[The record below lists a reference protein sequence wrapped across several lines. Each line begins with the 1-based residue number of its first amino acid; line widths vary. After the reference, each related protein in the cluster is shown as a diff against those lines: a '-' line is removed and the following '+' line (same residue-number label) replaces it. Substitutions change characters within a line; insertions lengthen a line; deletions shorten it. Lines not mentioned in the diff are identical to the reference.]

1 MISVKTVNNIVDAF
15 PIGILAQTEVLTPE
29 ENDLLI
35 AKVYKLRDTF
45 GAGNTTDWLSGKAS
59 PDNCYRQSNIA
70 EYLEFIPLVER
81 VTQCVHELAR
91 TYGSDDEYFC
101 SEGWY
106 NIYSSN
112 RYQEYHV
119 HPNSIFS
126 AVYFMKV
133 GEDSQGLHI
142 KRPDNGGMIPPKNK
156 KRDTPYNQEVIIAPP
171 EERTV
176 IIFRSYL
183 EHCVPPSNLKTDR
196 VTLSLN
202 FS

>member
-1 MISVKTVNNIVDAF
+1 MISVNTVNNVIDAF
-15 PIGILAQTEVLTPE
+15 PIGLYAQPDVLTPE
-29 ENDLLI
+29 ENDILI
-35 AKVYKLRDTF
+35 SKVYQLRTVF
-45 GAGNTTDWLSGKAS
+45 GAGNTQDWLSGTRS
-59 PDNCYRQSNIA
+59 PDNCYKQSNIA
-70 EYLEFIPLVER
+70 EYLEFKPLVER
-81 VTQCVHELAR
+81 VRQCVHELAR
-91 TYGSDDEYFC
+91 TYGSDDDYFC
-101 SEGWY
+101 TEGWY

-196 VTLSLN
+196 VTVALN
-202 FS
+202 FA

>member
-35 AKVYKLRDTF
+35 AKIYKLRNTF
-45 GAGNTTDWLSGKAS
+45 GAGNTTDWLSGTRS
-59 PDNCYRQSNIA
+59 PDNCYNQSNVA
-70 EYLEFIPLVER
+70 EYLEFRLLVER
-81 VTQCVHELAR
+81 ITQSVYELAR
-91 TYGSDDEYFC
+91 AHGSDDPYEC
-101 SEGWY
+101 TEGWY
-106 NIYSSN
+106 NIYQSN

-126 AVYFMKV
+126 AVYFAKS

-142 KRPDNGGMIPPKNK
+142 KRPDHGGMIPPKNK
-156 KRDTPYNQEVIIAPP
+156 KRDTEYNQEVIIAPP
-171 EERTV
+171 QERTV

-183 EHCVPPSNLKTDR
+183 EHCVPPLTLKTDR
-196 VTLSLN
+196 VTVALN
-202 FS
+202 FA

>member
-1 MISVKTVNNIVDAF
+1 MISVKTVNNIADAF
-15 PIGILAQTEVLTPE
+15 PIGILAQKNVLTPE

-35 AKVYKLRDTF
+35 AKVYKLRNIF
-45 GAGNTTDWLSGKAS
+45 GAGNTRDWLSGKSS

-70 EYLEFIPLVER
+70 EYLEFRPLVER
-81 VTQCVHELAR
+81 VAQCVRELAR
-91 TYGSDDEYFC
+91 SYGSDDDYYC
-101 SEGWY
+101 TEGWY

-119 HPNSIFS
+119 HPNAIFS
-126 AVYFMKV
+126 A
-133 GEDSQGLHI
+133 
-142 KRPDNGGMIPPKNK
+142 
-156 KRDTPYNQEVIIAPP
+156 

-196 VTLSLN
+196 VTVALN
-202 FS
+202 FA

>member
-1 MISVKTVNNIVDAF
+1 MISVKTVNNVIDAF
-15 PIGILAQTEVLTPE
+15 PIGLYAQPDVITPE
-29 ENDLLI
+29 ENDILI
-35 AKVYKLRDTF
+35 SKVYKLRTVF
-45 GAGNTTDWLSGKAS
+45 GAGNTQDWLSGTRS
-59 PDNCYRQSNIA
+59 PDNCYKQSNIA
-70 EYLEFIPLVER
+70 EYLEFKPLVER
-81 VTQCVHELAR
+81 ITQCVHELAR
-91 TYGSDDEYFC
+91 EHGSDDDYFC
-101 SEGWY
+101 TEGWY

-126 AVYFMKV
+126 AVYFMKS

-142 KRPDNGGMIPPKNK
+142 KRPDYGGMLPPKNK
-156 KRDTPYNQEVIIAPP
+156 KRDTPFNQEVIIAPP
-171 EERTV
+171 QERTV

>member
-1 MISVKTVNNIVDAF
+1 MISVKTVNNVIDAF
-15 PIGILAQTEVLTPE
+15 PIGLYAQPDVLTPE
-29 ENDLLI
+29 ENDILI
-35 AKVYKLRDTF
+35 SKVYKLRTVF
-45 GAGNTTDWLSGKAS
+45 GAGNTQDWLSGTRS

-70 EYLEFIPLVER
+70 EYLEFKPLVER
-81 VTQCVHELAR
+81 ITQCVHELAR
-91 TYGSDDEYFC
+91 EHGSDDDYFC
-101 SEGWY
+101 TEGWY

-126 AVYFMKV
+126 AVYFMKS

-142 KRPDNGGMIPPKNK
+142 KRPDYGGMLPPKNK
-156 KRDTPYNQEVIIAPP
+156 KRDTPFNQEVIIAPP
-171 EERTV
+171 QERTV

>member
-1 MISVKTVNNIVDAF
+1 MINVKTVNNITDAF
-15 PIGILAQTEVLTPE
+15 PVGLYAQPDVLTPE
-29 ENDLLI
+29 ENDILI
-35 AKVYKLRDTF
+35 SKVYQLRNVF
-45 GAGNTTDWLSGKAS
+45 GAGNTRDWLSGTRS

-70 EYLEFIPLVER
+70 DYLEFKPLVER

-91 TYGSDDEYFC
+91 AHGSDDDYQC
-101 SEGWY
+101 TEGWY

-126 AVYFMKV
+126 AVYFMKS

-142 KRPDNGGMIPPKNK
+142 KRPDYGGMIPPKNK
-156 KRDTPYNQEVIIAPP
+156 KRDTPFNQEVIIAPP
-171 EERTV
+171 QERTV

-183 EHCVPPSNLKTDR
+183 EHCVPPSSLKTDR
-196 VTLSLN
+196 VTVALN
-202 FS
+202 FT

>member
-1 MISVKTVNNIVDAF
+1 MINVKTVNNIVEAF
-15 PIGILAQTEVLTPE
+15 PVGILAQPEVLTPE

-35 AKVYKLRDTF
+35 AKVYNLRNTF
-45 GAGNTTDWLSGKAS
+45 GAGNTQDWLSGKAS

-70 EYLEFIPLVER
+70 EYLEFRPLVER
-81 VTQCVHELAR
+81 ITQCVRELAR
-91 TYGSDDEYFC
+91 SYGSDDDYYC
-101 SEGWY
+101 TEGWY

-119 HPNSIFS
+119 HPNAIFS

-142 KRPDNGGMIPPKNK
+142 KRPDYGGMLPPKNK

-171 EERTV
+171 QERTV
-176 IIFRSYL
+176 IIFRSCL
-183 EHCVPPSNLKTDR
+183 DHCVPPSNLKTDR

>member
-1 MISVKTVNNIVDAF
+1 M
-15 PIGILAQTEVLTPE
+15 LTPE

-35 AKVYKLRDTF
+35 AKVYKLRNTF
-45 GAGNTTDWLSGKAS
+45 GAGNTQDWLSGKSS

-70 EYLEFIPLVER
+70 EYLEFRPLVER

-91 TYGSDDEYFC
+91 TYGSDDGYFC

-119 HPNSIFS
+119 HPNAIFS

-196 VTLSLN
+196 VTVALN
-202 FS
+202 FA

>member
-1 MISVKTVNNIVDAF
+1 MCI
-15 PIGILAQTEVLTPE
+15 
-29 ENDLLI
+29 
-35 AKVYKLRDTF
+35 RD
-45 GAGNTTDWLSGKAS
+45 
-59 PDNCYRQSNIA
+59 RSNIA
-70 EYLEFIPLVER
+70 EYLEFKPLVER
-81 VTQCVHELAR
+81 ITQCVHELAR
-91 TYGSDDEYFC
+91 EHGSDDDYFC
-101 SEGWY
+101 TEGWY

-126 AVYFMKV
+126 AVYFMKS

-142 KRPDNGGMIPPKNK
+142 KRPDYGGMLPPKNK
-156 KRDTPYNQEVIIAPP
+156 KRDTPFNQEVIIAPP
-171 EERTV
+171 QERTV

>member
-1 MISVKTVNNIVDAF
+1 MINVKTVNNVVNAF
-15 PIGILAQTEVLTPE
+15 PIGILAQKNVLTPE

-35 AKVYKLRDTF
+35 AKVYKLLNTF
-45 GAGNTTDWLSGKAS
+45 GAGNTRDWLSGKSS

-70 EYLEFIPLVER
+70 EYLEFRPLVER
-81 VTQCVHELAR
+81 VAQCVRELAR
-91 TYGSDDEYFC
+91 SYGSDDEYFC

-142 KRPDNGGMIPPKNK
+142 KRPDNGGMIPPKSK

-196 VTLSLN
+196 VTVALN
-202 FS
+202 FA

>member
-1 MISVKTVNNIVDAF
+1 MINVKTLNNIVDAF
-15 PIGILAQTEVLTPE
+15 PVGILAQTEVLTPE
-29 ENDLLI
+29 ENDMLI
-35 AKVYKLRDTF
+35 AKVYKLRNTF
-45 GAGNTTDWLSGKAS
+45 GAGNTTDWLSGKLS
-59 PDNCYRQSNIA
+59 PDNCYNQSNIT
-70 EYLEFIPLVER
+70 EYLEFKTLTER
-81 VTQCVHELAR
+81 IKQCVHELAKS
-91 TYGSDDEYFC
+91 YGSNDEYYC
-101 SEGWY
+101 TEGWY

-133 GEDSQGLHI
+133 GEDSQGLLI
-142 KRPDNGGMIPPKNK
+142 KRPDHGGMIPPKNK
-156 KRDTPYNQEVIIAPP
+156 SQDTPYNQEVLIAPP
-171 EERTV
+171 QERTV

-196 VTLSLN
+196 ITVAMN

>member
-1 MISVKTVNNIVDAF
+1 MISVKTVNNVIDAF
-15 PIGILAQTEVLTPE
+15 TIGLYAQPDVLTPE
-29 ENDLLI
+29 ENDILI
-35 AKVYKLRDTF
+35 SKVYKLRTVF
-45 GAGNTTDWLSGKAS
+45 GAGNTQDWLSGTRS
-59 PDNCYRQSNIA
+59 PDNCYKQSNIA
-70 EYLEFIPLVER
+70 EYLEFKPLVER
-81 VTQCVHELAR
+81 ITQCVHELAR
-91 TYGSDDEYFC
+91 EHGSDDDYFC
-101 SEGWY
+101 TEGWY

-126 AVYFMKV
+126 AVYFMKS

-142 KRPDNGGMIPPKNK
+142 KRPDYGGMLPPKNK
-156 KRDTPYNQEVIIAPP
+156 KRDTPFNQEVIIAPP
-171 EERTV
+171 QERTV

>member
-1 MISVKTVNNIVDAF
+1 MISVKTVNNIADAF
-15 PIGILAQTEVLTPE
+15 PIGILGQPDVLTPE

-35 AKVYKLRDTF
+35 AKVYKLRSIF
-45 GAGNTTDWLSGKAS
+45 GAGNTQDWLSGKRS
-59 PDNCYRQSNIA
+59 PDNCYRQSNIVD
-70 EYLEFIPLVER
+70 YLEFKPLVER
-81 VTQCVHELAR
+81 ITQCVHQLAR
-91 TYGSDDEYFC
+91 AHGSDDDYYFT
-101 SEGWY
+101 EGWY

-142 KRPDNGGMIPPKNK
+142 KRPDYGGMLPPKNK

-171 EERTV
+171 QERTV

>member
-1 MISVKTVNNIVDAF
+1 MISVKTVNNVIDAF
-15 PIGILAQTEVLTPE
+15 PIGLYAQPDVLTPE
-29 ENDLLI
+29 ENDILI
-35 AKVYKLRDTF
+35 SKVYKLRTVF
-45 GAGNTTDWLSGKAS
+45 GAGNTQDWLSGTRS
-59 PDNCYRQSNIA
+59 PDNCYKQSNIA
-70 EYLEFIPLVER
+70 EYLEFKPLVER
-81 VTQCVHELAR
+81 ITQCVHELAR
-91 TYGSDDEYFC
+91 EHGSDDDYFC
-101 SEGWY
+101 TEGWY

-126 AVYFMKV
+126 AVYFMKS

-142 KRPDNGGMIPPKNK
+142 KRPDYGGMLPPKNK
-156 KRDTPYNQEVIIAPP
+156 KRDTPFNQEVIIAPP
-171 EERTV
+171 QERTV